1 MNQTLILDLD
11 GTLVDSV
18 PDLLASCNRL
28 MAARGLDGFSARE
41 VAGMVGDGVAALV
54 ERVMAARGR
63 VAAAADVD
71 ALLADYMAH
80 PAEASRCYE
89 GAGAALDELARMGW
103 RFAVCTNKP
112 VAAAHQVLAALGLS
126 GRFAAVGGGDSYAV
140 RKPDPGHLL
149 ATLAEAGG
157 VAGAAVMLG
166 DHHNDMAAAR
176 GAGVPAIFAAWGYGS
191 AAMAGGAPVARGFAE
206 VPGLAVSLLGG

>member
-18 PDLLASCNRL
+18 PDLMASCNRL
-28 MAARGLDGFSARE
+28 MAARGLPPFSAAE
-41 VAGMVGDGVAALV
+41 VAGMVGDGVAVLT
-54 ERVMAARGR
+54 ERAMAARGR
-63 VAAAADVD
+63 RAAAADAD

-80 PAEASRCYE
+80 PAAASRCYP
-89 GAGAALDELARMGW
+89 GAAAAMDLLAARGW

-112 VAAAHQVLAALGLS
+112 VAAARQVLEALGLL
-126 GRFAAVGGGDSYAV
+126 GRFAAVGGGDSYPV
-140 RKPDPGHLL
+140 RKPDPAHLL

-157 VAGAAVMLG
+157 EARAAVMLG

-176 GAGVPAIFAAWGYGS
+176 GAGVPAIFAAWGYG
-191 AAMAGGAPVARGFAE
+191 AEAMAGGAPVARSFAE
-206 VPGLAVSLLGG
+206 VPGLAASLLRG